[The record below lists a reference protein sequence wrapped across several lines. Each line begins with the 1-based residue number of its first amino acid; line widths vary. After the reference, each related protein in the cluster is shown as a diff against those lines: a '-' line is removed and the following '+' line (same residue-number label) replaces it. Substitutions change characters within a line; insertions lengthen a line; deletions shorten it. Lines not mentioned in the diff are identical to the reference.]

1 MIETKGSGFWQK
13 MGTMTR
19 NLGVKM
25 RGSKLHHRKIGM
37 PFLKNIIIICV
48 SGLFHKFSFWVL
60 TKKIILDPFSLEIK
74 QFN

>member
-19 NLGVKM
+19 NLGMKM

-48 SGLFHKFSFWVL
+48 SGFSINFLFGF
-60 TKKIILDPFSLEIK
+60 
-74 QFN
+74 